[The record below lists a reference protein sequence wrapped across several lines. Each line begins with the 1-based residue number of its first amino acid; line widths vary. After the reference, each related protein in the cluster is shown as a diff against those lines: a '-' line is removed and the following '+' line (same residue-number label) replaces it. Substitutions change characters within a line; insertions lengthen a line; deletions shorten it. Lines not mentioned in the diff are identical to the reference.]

1 MKRTLISLT
10 VFITIMSSIEIVLIF
25 SSIYNAYNW
34 RLEWAAY
41 AIVVNAIITVAA
53 LLYLMDKRFNS
64 NKIEQETDEIGNS
77 REMDFG
83 RVRKLRFSS
92 CS

>member
-1 MKRTLISLT
+1 MKRTLISLV

-41 AIVVNAIITVAA
+41 AVVVNAIITIAV

-64 NKIEQETDEIGNS
+64 NKIEQASDETDFGE
-77 REMDFG
+77 EVDFSG
-83 RVRKLRFSS
+83 VFKMKF
-92 CS
+92 

>member
-1 MKRTLISLT
+1 MKRTLISLV

-41 AIVVNAIITVAA
+41 AIVVNAIITVAV

-64 NKIEQETDEIGNS
+64 NKIEQATDEIDSGD
-77 REMDFG
+77 EIDFG
-83 RVRKLRFSS
+83 GMFKMKF
-92 CS
+92 